1 MFNGG
6 GGLLSSQ
13 KGIDVSLAGAFDN
26 QAGSLDSRGFLTV
39 KSAPEQSGRQTGE
52 RRRT

>member
-1 MFNGG
+1 MSATELFNGG

-26 QAGSLDSRGFLTV
+26 QAAAWTAGAS
-39 KSAPEQSGRQTGE
+39 
-52 RRRT
+52 